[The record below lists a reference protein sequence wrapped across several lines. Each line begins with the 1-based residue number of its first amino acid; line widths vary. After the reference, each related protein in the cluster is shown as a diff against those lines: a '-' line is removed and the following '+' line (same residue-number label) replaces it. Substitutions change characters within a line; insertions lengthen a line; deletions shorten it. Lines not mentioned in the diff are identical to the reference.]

1 MKQHFLNWSIKKKI
15 TAVFIFL
22 VLLPAILFGTY
33 IIHKDI
39 EHKIE
44 IKKSN
49 LQLVLQLMAEDINAK
64 SSRVEYLIGLLAT
77 SRPVIQILGT
87 EMPYGEYA
95 SYLNYEVQAE
105 LNSTIA
111 YLSEL
116 SASVLLI
123 SEREL
128 PEKYDTLMNRGSFL
142 PDAELDNVFSV
153 ASSFWGMPGWHMP
166 AGLLTS
172 SYYTKE
178 GIPYYR
184 AVKKGLYSVVGVVK
198 CSVPL
203 ERLFQILD
211 TKEVSQPIYVM
222 CDEQVVYS
230 TFNGPYSAEAETVTV
245 PILSI
250 GMSLVTGVPAL
261 RTREV
266 LQEGLFP
273 VVLLLLFAAV
283 LVFIARIILK
293 RTLVGF
299 NEINQAVEKLNN
311 GGYGAYRLPE
321 HGGDEIGRLFTEFNR
336 LLDSY
341 QAQTQILIDQE
352 RNMHKAELLALQCQI
367 NPHFLFNSLNWLQLS
382 IENHQYND
390 EMSDAIA
397 HLGNVLR
404 YNMSSSYLSTVRD
417 ELKSIHECKAFLD
430 ARDFGKVIITYD
442 CPAEL
447 EDEPFLRFAL
457 QPLVENSIRHGKRDG
472 VSLHVTITFRLRDD
486 MIVLSVSND
495 GLPVSSERLAQIN
508 EALSTNRPVRAE
520 GVGLYNLIR
529 RLYLLHS
536 KVEVEMLNQD
546 ECVIL
551 QICVDRLSNTETHS

>member
-22 VLLPAILFGTY
+22 VLLPAVLFGTY
-33 IIHKDI
+33 IIHRDI
-39 EHKIE
+39 EHKVE
-44 IKKSN
+44 SKKSN
-49 LQLVLQLMAEDINAK
+49 LKLVLQLMAEDINTKA
-64 SSRVEYLIGLLAT
+64 SRVEYLVGLLAT
-77 SRPVIQILGT
+77 SKPVIRILGT

-105 LNSTIA
+105 LNNTIA

-116 SASVLLI
+116 GASVLLI
-123 SEREL
+123 SDREL
-128 PEKYDTLMNRGSFL
+128 PEKYDTLMNRESFL
-142 PDAELDNVFSV
+142 PNAELDNIFSA
-153 ASSFWGMPGWHMP
+153 ASSSWGLPGWHMP

-172 SYYTKE
+172 NYYTKE
-178 GIPYYR
+178 GIPYYS
-184 AVKKGLYSVVGVVK
+184 AVKKGLYSVVGAVK

-211 TKEVSQPIYVM
+211 TEEVSQPIYVIHGG
-222 CDEQVVYS
+222 QVVYS
-230 TFNGPYSAEAETVTV
+230 TNSGPHLSEDNRIAV
-245 PILSI
+245 PILTM
-250 GMSLVTGVPAL
+250 GMSLETGVPAL
-261 RTREV
+261 NAREI
-266 LQEGLFP
+266 LQEGILP
-273 VVLLLLFAAV
+273 VLMLLLFAAV
-283 LVFIARIILK
+283 LVFMARVILR
-293 RTLVGF
+293 RTLIGF

-382 IENHQYND
+382 IENHQCND

-417 ELKSIHECKAFLD
+417 ELKSIHEYKAFLD
-430 ARDFGKVIITYD
+430 AREFGKVIITYD
-442 CPAEL
+442 CPPEL
-447 EDEPFLRFAL
+447 EEEPFLRFSL

-472 VSLHVTITFRLRDD
+472 VSLSVTISFRLSDD

-508 EALSTNRPVRAE
+508 EALSANRPVRAE

-536 KVEVEMLNQD
+536 KVKVEMLD
-546 ECVIL
+546 RDGCVTL